1 MITATR
7 STQPLT
13 PAVSQTASRT
23 FWFHG
28 REIFR
33 STGFI
38 REEKNRLTC
47 PDRHT
52 VNEPA
57 RILGDA
63 VLFCDHRPA
72 KGHAQCGAL
81 IYLLV
86 VPGRGAGRR
95 VWAADCTREELAE
108 IERLGLDADGV
119 LAYFG
124 ATFTR

>member
-1 MITATR
+1 MALAR
-7 STQPLT
+7 LT
-13 PAVSQTASRT
+13 PSLTPTVPSAGRT
-23 FWFHG
+23 VWFHG

-38 REEKNRLTC
+38 RQEWNRLTC
-47 PDRHT
+47 PDGHT

-72 KGHAQCGAL
+72 KGHVQCGAL

-86 VPGRGAGRR
+86 VPGRGEGRR
-95 VWAADCTREELAE
+95 VWAADCTREELKE

-124 ATFTR
+124 ATFNR